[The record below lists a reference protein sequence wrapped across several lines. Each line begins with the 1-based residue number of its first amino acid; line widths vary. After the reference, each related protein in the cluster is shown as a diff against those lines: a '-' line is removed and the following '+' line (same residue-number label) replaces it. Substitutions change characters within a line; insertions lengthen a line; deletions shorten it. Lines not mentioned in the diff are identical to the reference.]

1 MWVTLI
7 AAATAASI
15 CLSVV
20 NLASQINKVRN
31 FRHSPVVESTAPH
44 NAPRQEQSPGMP
56 TRVVALPQRMIE
68 GAP

>member
-31 FRHSPVVESTAPH
+31 SRHSPVVESTAPH
-44 NAPRQEQSPGMP
+44 NAPLQEQSPGIS
-56 TRVVALPQRMIE
+56 TRVVAVPEGTIE
-68 GAP
+68 RTP